1 MVVHAFG
8 LEEHPVVGV
17 APEVGHRVAAVA
29 TAAQDL
35 QAAIARSIRTLLV
48 LLFPPRLVADCWP
61 QVDLFAV
68 GQEAAGRADED
79 AEAAL
84 LQDVHVVVVGV
95 AHGPAGSVFLGVLA

>member
-1 MVVHAFG
+1 MHAFG
-8 LEEHPVVGV
+8 LKEHPVVGV

-68 GQEAAGRADED
+68 GHEAAGRADED

-84 LQDVHVVVVGV
+84 LQDVDVVVVGV